1 MLACWTIGTCSFIYI
16 GSYLVLKNKINRT
29 KSRRP
34 YQFSSRVFVTSLRRR
49 KNHKDA
55 RYKAWLLF
63 LQRTRLV
70 ILLRCI
76 VDSYPCPSLMTTS
89 VHLCC
94 QELTHKVWAEK
105 RSFSGYLIGKLLK
118 CMQSGTA
125 IWAQRIFKRESCVY
139 LELHRYCV
147 TYYSMTGIGN
157 CHHFLGQSEAKL
169 KLMVIFFNSR
179 FSPLMPIK

>member
-1 MLACWTIGTCSFIYI
+1 MPACWTIGTCSFIYI
-16 GSYLVLKNKINRT
+16 GSHLVLKNKINRT

-94 QELTHKVWAEK
+94 QELTHKVWAVK

-118 CMQSGTA
+118 CMQIENCYLSSA
-125 IWAQRIFKRESCVY
+125 HFWIDHWKLRVSAQVLRHLLLY
-139 LELHRYCV
+139 DWHR
-147 TYYSMTGIGN
+147 
-157 CHHFLGQSEAKL
+157 KL
-169 KLMVIFFNSR
+169 
-179 FSPLMPIK
+179 SPLPRPIRSKTKTNGDLF